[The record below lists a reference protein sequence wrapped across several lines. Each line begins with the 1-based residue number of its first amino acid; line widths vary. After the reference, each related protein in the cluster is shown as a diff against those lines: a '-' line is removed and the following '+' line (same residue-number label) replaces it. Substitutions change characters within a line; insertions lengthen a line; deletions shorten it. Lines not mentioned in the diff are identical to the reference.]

1 MKKSILT
8 FIILHTILSTDL
20 SSQTTWSKH
29 YDLDIGNDYATHVI
43 PVYDGIIIE
52 VKGGCDFNSR
62 NCHALVKLDL
72 NGSLDWKMILY
83 DTIRTNGLEAFV
95 IRDDTILL
103 NLNNMP
109 LTNEKAFTVFS
120 YDLNGNYISRF
131 DYSQTKPY
139 AARNM
144 LLRPDG
150 NVYVLFD
157 IKDSITNKIIE
168 YTRCYDRNWNF
179 LWDMHTPVNV
189 GLNQTKSAV
198 SLDSGLIIGYT
209 AWPGGGQDLAFNVEK
224 YSKDGQLE
232 WHTKYPHSC
241 DNNGSGIKINA
252 MPDGTYIGAF
262 KSDSF
267 GFLIAGHLE
276 LWFKLNANGDRVW
289 EKANTMEERSIYHS
303 FVSQSGNIIAC
314 GEMDDYYFDTIQDP
328 YLSGYLM
335 CLNPDGERV
344 WERKILDKTAGIYRQ
359 YVYGGTEL
367 PNGDLVFVGM
377 VWDTMTTPENP
388 AFTDMWIFKTDS
400 LGCLTPGCG
409 EWQSLVA
416 VGEPQKTMPVRTFGI
431 YPNPVTDHCNL
442 VATLGEVIPTGQYFV
457 RLYDSKGQFLF
468 SQNIDPLFLN
478 QIDLSGAPA
487 GLCTAV
493 LFREGAVYQTIKVVK
508 GAKEE

>member
-29 YDLDIGNDYATHVI
+29 YDLDIGNDYATHVV
-43 PVYDGIIIE
+43 PVSDGVIIQAI
-52 VKGGCDFNSR
+52 GFCDFNSR
-62 NCHALVKLDL
+62 DCHGLVKLDF
-72 NGSLDWKMILY
+72 NGNIVWKKIIY
-83 DTIRTNGLEAFV
+83 DTLEVNGLTAFF
-95 IRDDTILL
+95 IRNDTILL
-103 NLNNMP
+103 NMSYLGIP
-109 LTNEKAFTVFS
+109 DKACSVLSF
-120 YDLNGNYISRF
+120 DLNGNYLSRF
-131 DYSQTKPY
+131 DYSQPTPY
-139 AARNM
+139 SAGDI
-144 LLRPDG
+144 LLRPDA
-150 NVYVLFD
+150 NLYVKFD
-157 IKDSITNKIIE
+157 IRHPITNKIIE
-168 YTRCYDRNWNF
+168 YTRCYDRDWNL
-179 LWDMHTPVNV
+179 LWDTHTPENV

-241 DNNGSGIKINA
+241 NNNGQVIKINA

-262 KSDSF
+262 VSDSF
-267 GFLIAGHLE
+267 GFLIADHVE
-276 LWFKLNANGDRVW
+276 LWFKIDANGDKVW

-303 FVSQSGNIIAC
+303 FVSQNGNIIAC
-314 GEMDDYYFDTIQDP
+314 GEMGNYYYDTIQDP

-388 AFTDMWIFKTDS
+388 AFTDMWIFKTDN
-400 LGCLTPGCG
+400 LGCFTPGCG

-416 VGEPQKTMPVRTFGI
+416 VGEPQKTMPARTFGI

-442 VATLGEVIPTGQYFV
+442 VATLGEIIPPGQYYV

-468 SQNIDPLFLN
+468 SKNIDPLFLN
-478 QIDLSGAPA
+478 RLDLSGAPA